1 MLSAA
6 GFWIKHFGKPK
17 RDSENLAIIMMR
29 EYAEYYHKEKI
40 KENSLDDLG
49 KGLDRIENTVDKILE
64 AK

>member
-17 RDSENLAIIMMR
+17 RDSENLAIIMMSQ
-29 EYAEYYHKEKI
+29 YAEYYHKEKI

-49 KGLDRIENTVDKILE
+49 KGLDRIEKQVDKLTE